1 MSSGRQ
7 IRALYRALL
16 DQQLTKS
23 RLLLVAGFSVLA
35 LVLALSI
42 GSQVE
47 PEFRTES
54 VVGFLSVYGL
64 GFMVPILSLL
74 FASTTLGQLVED
86 ETLVYLWLR
95 PNPRWQL
102 ALAAWAASATIALPI
117 AVFPL
122 AASAAIG
129 TGGDGSIVA
138 ATALSM
144 GLAAIGYSG
153 LFVLL
158 GLVFRRA
165 LLWGL
170 VYIFIWELFVAR
182 AGAGAARLSTQHLS
196 PLRPGPS
203 DRHPSCPW
211 RNGRWCP
218 ASWFPSP
225 SPPWRWR
232 PRRGGSTGPRSP
244 DRLAPK
250 VLLHVAGN
258 AGRRCRVG

>member
-1 MSSGRQ
+1 MSSVRRIG
-7 IRALYRALL
+7 ALYRALL

-23 RLLLVAGFSVLA
+23 RLLLIGGFSVLA

-47 PEFRTES
+47 AEFRTES
-54 VVGFLSVYGL
+54 IVGFLSVYGL

-102 ALAAWAASATIALPI
+102 ALAAWGASATIALPI
-117 AVFPL
+117 AVIPL
-122 AASAAIG
+122 AAAAAIG
-129 TGGDGSIVA
+129 TSGDGDIAA

-182 AGAGAARLSTQHLS
+182 AGAGAARLSLNTYPHSVLARLTDIELPLAERSMAAGLIVPVVLAALS
-196 PLRPGPS
+196 
-203 DRHPSCPW
+203 
-211 RNGRWCP
+211 
-218 ASWFPSP
+218 
-225 SPPWRWR
+225 
-232 PRRGGSTGPRSP
+232 
-244 DRLAPK
+244 
-250 VLLHVAGN
+250 VAATAWWLN
-258 AGRRCRVG
+258 RAEIA

>member
-1 MSSGRQ
+1 MTSSRQ
-7 IRALYRALL
+7 IKALYRALL

-23 RLLLVAGFSVLA
+23 RLLLITGFSVLA

-42 GSQVE
+42 GSQVDTE
-47 PEFRTES
+47 NRTEAI
-54 VVGFLSVYGL
+54 VGFLSVYGL

-117 AVFPL
+117 AVIPL
-122 AASAAIG
+122 AAAAAIG
-129 TGGDGSIVA
+129 TSGDGGIVA

-182 AGAGAARLSTQHLS
+182 AGAGAARLSLNTYPHSVLARLTEIELPLAERSMAAGLIVPVVLAAVSVGATAWWLS
-196 PLRPGPS
+196 R
-203 DRHPSCPW
+203 
-211 RNGRWCP
+211 
-218 ASWFPSP
+218 AEI
-225 SPPWRWR
+225 
-232 PRRGGSTGPRSP
+232 
-244 DRLAPK
+244 A
-250 VLLHVAGN
+250 
-258 AGRRCRVG
+258 

>member
-1 MSSGRQ
+1 MSSVRRIG
-7 IRALYRALL
+7 ALYRALL

-23 RLLLVAGFSVLA
+23 RLLLIGGFSVLA

-47 PEFRTES
+47 AEFRTES
-54 VVGFLSVYGL
+54 IVGFLSVYGL

-102 ALAAWAASATIALPI
+102 ALAAWGASATIALPI
-117 AVFPL
+117 AVIPL
-122 AASAAIG
+122 AAAAAIG
-129 TGGDGSIVA
+129 TGGDGDIVA

-182 AGAGAARLSTQHLS
+182 AGAGAARLSLNTYPHSVLARLTDIELPLAERSMAAGLIVPVVLAALS
-196 PLRPGPS
+196 
-203 DRHPSCPW
+203 
-211 RNGRWCP
+211 
-218 ASWFPSP
+218 
-225 SPPWRWR
+225 
-232 PRRGGSTGPRSP
+232 
-244 DRLAPK
+244 
-250 VLLHVAGN
+250 VAATAWWLN
-258 AGRRCRVG
+258 RAEIA

>member
-1 MSSGRQ
+1 MSSVRRIG
-7 IRALYRALL
+7 ALYRALL

-23 RLLLVAGFSVLA
+23 RLLLIGGFSVLA

-47 PEFRTES
+47 AEFRTES
-54 VVGFLSVYGL
+54 IVGFLSVYGL

-102 ALAAWAASATIALPI
+102 ALAAWGASATIALPI
-117 AVFPL
+117 AVIPL
-122 AASAAIG
+122 AAAAAIG
-129 TGGDGSIVA
+129 TSGDGDIAA

-182 AGAGAARLSTQHLS
+182 AGAGAARLSLNTYPHSVLARLTDIELS
-196 PLRPGPS
+196 L
-203 DRHPSCPW
+203 
-211 RNGRWCP
+211 
-218 ASWFPSP
+218 AE
-225 SPPWRWR
+225 
-232 PRRGGSTGPRSP
+232 RSMAAGLIVP
-244 DRLAPK
+244 VVLAA
-250 VLLHVAGN
+250 LSVAATAWWLN
-258 AGRRCRVG
+258 RAEIA

>member
-1 MSSGRQ
+1 MNATSAGRR
-7 IRALYRALL
+7 IRTLYRALL

-23 RLLLVAGFSVLA
+23 RLLLIGGFSVLA

-42 GSQVE
+42 GSQVD

-102 ALAAWAASATIALPI
+102 ALAAWAASATIAVPI
-117 AVFPL
+117 AVIPL
-122 AASAAIG
+122 AAAAAIG
-129 TGGDGSIVA
+129 TGGDGGIVG

-182 AGAGAARLSTQHLS
+182 AGAGAARLSLNTYPHSVLARLTDIEL
-196 PLRPGPS
+196 PL
-203 DRHPSCPW
+203 
-211 RNGRWCP
+211 
-218 ASWFPSP
+218 AE
-225 SPPWRWR
+225 
-232 PRRGGSTGPRSP
+232 RSMAAGLIVP
-244 DRLAPK
+244 VVLAA
-250 VLLHVAGN
+250 VS
-258 AGRRCRVG
+258 VGATAWWLNRAEIA

>member
-1 MSSGRQ
+1 MSSWRQ
-7 IRALYRALL
+7 ILALYRALL

-23 RLLLVAGFSVLA
+23 RLLLVSGFGVLA
-35 LVLALSI
+35 FVLALSI
-42 GSQVE
+42 GAQVE
-47 PEFRTES
+47 ADVRIQS

-74 FASTTLGQLVED
+74 FASSALGQLVED
-86 ETLVYLWLR
+86 ETLVYIWLR

-102 ALAAWAASATIALPI
+102 ATAAWAAAATIALP
-117 AVFPL
+117 VSVVPL

-129 TGGDGSIVA
+129 SGGDATTIW

-170 VYIFIWELFVAR
+170 VYVFIWELFVAR
-182 AGAGAARLSTQHLS
+182 AGAGAARLSLNTYPHSVLARLTEIEL
-196 PLRPGPS
+196 PLAERSMAAGLIV
-203 DRHPSCPW
+203 
-211 RNGRWCP
+211 
-218 ASWFPSP
+218 
-225 SPPWRWR
+225 PP
-232 PRRGGSTGPRSP
+232 
-244 DRLAPK
+244 
-250 VLLHVAGN
+250 VVAAVAVAATAWWLN
-258 AGRRCRVG
+258 RAEIT